1 MKMKLNIQR
10 FAVTKTTSFEESNVS
25 IEDNTSTLKITIYFS
40 ANNDKTYFSSE
51 TLYCTCNG
59 VEKSAK
65 VAHPKGGST
74 TKTFTFDNIAHGAD
88 GTKSVSW
95 SWNCNT
101 RTSVLGNVSASG
113 TKTLQTIPRASE
125 VDANN
130 GNLEEPVAI
139 TITRKADTFLHTLRY
154 VCGETSGWINDIDN
168 KVATSSTWTP
178 PLSLA
183 SESPTSDTVAC
194 TIFCQTY
201 TSSGTA
207 VGTEEFTIIDLAIPN
222 LPPINVNIN
231 SITDTNS
238 YKNTYGTFIQNKS
251 AISAIL
257 SGTPQYT
264 TIKNYAWEIRQTNSS
279 GELLASGNSSN
290 ISYIPTTSGTLYISG
305 IVTDNRNKSTSTNT
319 TVTVASY
326 SSPKCSLV
334 LSRTDSTTANYTVTG
349 SGIVIDNLNYT
360 KNEVTYILKRDST
373 IVASWNGSSLN
384 QSGTD
389 TILDQ
394 SYVYTLTAQDVIS
407 GITDTKTITI
417 STTFTLL
424 NFNST
429 GKAMAIGKASEATG
443 NTKLLEI
450 ALPTEFKD
458 TIKFGSNGY
467 STNNSA
473 GYDTDQ
479 YGNFHHSANEAI
491 GNLQFKDYAGNVKA
505 KYYWETGDLETDG
518 DISATDINANGDLNV
533 NGDTTVSGNINT
545 TGDIECSDLTVNL
558 INILNELFY
567 KPNDTITLGGTN
579 SAELYVV
586 NGYVTNA
593 GRTLFFTLNLPKK
606 LTSITT
612 ITPTSIKVEARGTSG
627 YLNSISG
634 FNEYVGA
641 SGYTVEAH
649 KLNNNDMMFRI
660 DKSTAFSN
668 LNNNTPVVLVGYFE
682 FELS

>member
-10 FAVTKTTSFEESNVS
+10 FAVTKTTSFEESNIS
-25 IEDNTSTLKITIYFS
+25 IENNTSTLKITIYFS
-40 ANNDKTYFSSE
+40 ANNTSTYFSSE

-59 VEKSAK
+59 VTQSAK

-74 TKTFTFDNIAHGAD
+74 TKTFTFNNIAHNAD

-95 SWNCNT
+95 SWSCAT
-101 RTSVLGNVSASG
+101 GTTVLGTVSASG
-113 TKTLQTIPRASE
+113 TRTLQTIPRASE
-125 VDANN
+125 VNADD

-154 VCGETSGWINDIDN
+154 VCGETSGWINDINN

-183 SESPTSDTVAC
+183 SESPTSDTVTC
-194 TIFCQTY
+194 IIFCQTY

-207 VGTEEFTIIDLAIPN
+207 VGAEEFTIIDLAIPN

-231 SITDTNS
+231 SITDINS

-251 AISAIL
+251 SISAIL

-264 TIKNYAWEIRQTNSS
+264 TIKSYAWEIRQTNSS

-305 IVTDNRNKSTSTNT
+305 IVTDNRDKSTSTNT
-319 TVTVASY
+319 TITVAAY

-334 LSRTDSTTANYTVTG
+334 LSRIDSTTANYTATG
-349 SGIVIDNLNYT
+349 SGVVIDNLNYT

-373 IVASWNGSSLN
+373 IIASWNGSSLN

-394 SYVYTLTAQDVIS
+394 SYVYTLTAQDTIS
-407 GITDTKTITI
+407 GVTDTKTITI
-417 STTFTLL
+417 STTFTLF

-458 TIKFGSNGY
+458 TVKFGSDGY

-479 YGNFHHSANEAI
+479 YGNFHHQSNTQSDT
-491 GNLQFKDYAGNVKA
+491 LKFKDYSGSTKMEYN
-505 KYYWETGDLETDG
+505 WETGDLETDG
-518 DISATDINANGDLNV
+518 DITATDITSD
-533 NGDTTVSGNINT
+533 SISST
-545 TGDIECSDLTVNL
+545 TGLFSSLSKDNKNVLVPYELYSDATGIMSDIQLSDSVANYDFVEIFYYYENTPEWGFRCDKVDNPNGKNVLLSNIIDNNGYLYINREIITLSTNQLTRTSAVRWRIATGGGNSTRTVDSDL
-558 INILNELFY
+558 IIY
-567 KPNDTITLGGTN
+567 KVI
-579 SAELYVV
+579 
-586 NGYVTNA
+586 GY
-593 GRTLFFTLNLPKK
+593 K
-606 LTSITT
+606 
-612 ITPTSIKVEARGTSG
+612 
-627 YLNSISG
+627 
-634 FNEYVGA
+634 
-641 SGYTVEAH
+641 
-649 KLNNNDMMFRI
+649 
-660 DKSTAFSN
+660 
-668 LNNNTPVVLVGYFE
+668 
-682 FELS
+682 